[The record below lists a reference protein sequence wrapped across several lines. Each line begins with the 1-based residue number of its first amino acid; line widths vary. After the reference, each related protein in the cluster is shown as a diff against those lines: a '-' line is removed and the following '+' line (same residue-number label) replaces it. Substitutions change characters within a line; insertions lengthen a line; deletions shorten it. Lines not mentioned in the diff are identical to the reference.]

1 MIKRN
6 LLMAGIAAAALTFG
20 AFGAQAAIEL
30 HNTVTGEPLNLDDAG
45 PDGRDT
51 EAFKTFLETGKNPYN
66 KEPNC
71 LANGEQLFLSMCS
84 GCHGHVAEGKIG
96 PGLNDSYWTYPDNNT
111 DKGLFET
118 IFGGASGQMGPMYG
132 AVNPDQMLQIM
143 SWVRHLYKDG
153 VEDAT
158 WLDDADKATFKPYD
172 GHSHAPKPDPAKT
185 PEACKPSE

>member
-1 MIKRN
+1 MINRK
-6 LLMAGIAAAALTFG
+6 LLMAGFAAAALALG
-20 AFGAQAAIEL
+20 AAGAMAQIEL
-30 HNTVTGEPLNLDDAG
+30 HNTVTGEPLNLSDAG
-45 PDGRDT
+45 EEGQDT
-51 EAFKTFLETGKNPYN
+51 PAFKEFLQTGKNPYN

-96 PGLNDSYWTYPDNNT
+96 PGLNDNYWTYPDNNT

-153 VEDAT
+153 VEDAA
-158 WLDDADKATFKPYD
+158 WLDDDQKASFKPYD
-172 GHSHAPKPDPAKT
+172 GHAHAPKPDPEKT
-185 PEACKPSE
+185 PETCKVSE

>member
-1 MIKRN
+1 MINRK
-6 LLMAGIAAAALTFG
+6 LLMAGFAAAALALG
-20 AFGAQAAIEL
+20 AAGAMAQIEL
-30 HNTVTGEPLNLDDAG
+30 HNTVTGEPLNLSDAG
-45 PDGRDT
+45 EEGQDT
-51 EAFKTFLETGKNPYN
+51 PAFKEFLQTGKNPYN
-66 KEPNC
+66 KNPNC

-96 PGLNDSYWTYPDNNT
+96 PGLNDNYWTYPDNNT

-153 VEDAT
+153 VEDAK
-158 WLDDADKATFKPYD
+158 WLDDDQKASFKPYD
-172 GHSHAPKPDPAKT
+172 GHSHAPKPDPANT
-185 PEACKPSE
+185 PETCKVSE

>member
-1 MIKRN
+1 MINRK
-6 LLMAGIAAAALTFG
+6 LLMAGFAAAALALG
-20 AFGAQAAIEL
+20 AAGAMAQIEL
-30 HNTVTGEPLNLDDAG
+30 HNTVTGEPLNLSDAG
-45 PDGRDT
+45 EEGQDT
-51 EAFKTFLETGKNPYN
+51 PAFKEFIQTGKNPYN

-96 PGLNDSYWTYPDNNT
+96 PGLNDDYWTYPDNNT

-143 SWVRHLYKDG
+143 AWVRHLYKDG
-153 VEDAT
+153 VENAV
-158 WLDDADKATFKPYD
+158 WLDDEQKASFKPYD
-172 GHSHAPKPDPAKT
+172 GHSHAPKADPAKT
-185 PEACKPSE
+185 PEACKASE

>member
-1 MIKRN
+1 MINRK
-6 LLMAGIAAAALTFG
+6 LLMAGFAAAALALG
-20 AFGAQAAIEL
+20 AAGAMAQIEL
-30 HNTVTGEPLNLDDAG
+30 HNTVTGEPLKLSDAG
-45 PDGRDT
+45 EEGQDT
-51 EAFKTFLETGKNPYN
+51 PAFKEFLQTGKNPYN
-66 KEPNC
+66 KNPNC

-96 PGLNDSYWTYPDNNT
+96 PGLNDNYWTYPDNNT

-153 VEDAT
+153 VEDAK
-158 WLDDADKATFKPYD
+158 WLDDDQKASFKPYD
-172 GHSHAPKPDPAKT
+172 GHSHAPKPDPANT
-185 PEACKPSE
+185 PETCKVSE